1 MFFGGVCLVSRRE
14 YGCCRKGCSNTDRKP
29 WLFLEGTRSEIQ
41 EHNRGDRSVF
51 SLNRLELA
59 APFIR
64 SLLNA
69 RLSTDQVIVQN
80 KWVYSGVAPSHLNQM
95 KYFQQRRCLK
105 LFCCVLH
112 VSEAK
117 KRNTHTHTFKLVL
130 GFNLK
135 YHSLDFLFT

>member
-1 MFFGGVCLVSRRE
+1 MLFGLFFFWGGGCLVSRRE
-14 YGCCRKGCSNTDRKP
+14 YGCCRKGCSNMDRKP

-59 APFIR
+59 APFIQ

-80 KWVYSGVAPSHLNQM
+80 KWVYSGVAPISPKPNEVFSAE
-95 KYFQQRRCLK
+95 K
-105 LFCCVLH
+105 VP
-112 VSEAK
+112 EALLLCATC
-117 KRNTHTHTFKLVL
+117 KR
-130 GFNLK
+130 G
-135 YHSLDFLFT
+135 